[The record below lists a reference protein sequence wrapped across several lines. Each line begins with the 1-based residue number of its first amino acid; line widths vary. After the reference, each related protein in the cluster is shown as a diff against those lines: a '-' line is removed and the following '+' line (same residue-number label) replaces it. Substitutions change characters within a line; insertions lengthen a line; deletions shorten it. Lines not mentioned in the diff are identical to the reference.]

1 MIERIREFFG
11 KRIAATTGAGA
22 GADDAIRLATA
33 ALLVE
38 VMLTDGTMSAA
49 ETARIPELLK
59 QRFDLAPREAEE
71 LVELARQEAAEA
83 TSLYQ
88 FTALVNQHFSA
99 EDKYALVSN
108 LWQVAYADGAIDKYE
123 ENLIRHVAELIHLP
137 HSRYIHA
144 RNRARD
150 TTG

>member
-1 MIERIREFFG
+1 MIEHIREFFG
-11 KRIAATTGAGA
+11 KRIATTAGAGA
-22 GADDAIRLATA
+22 GDDAIRLATA

-38 VMLTDGTMSAA
+38 VMLTDGTMNAA
-49 ETARIPELLK
+49 ETARIPELLQ
-59 QRFDLAPREAEE
+59 QRFGLAPREAEK
-71 LVELARQEAAEA
+71 LVELARQEVAEA

-123 ENLIRHVAELIHLP
+123 ESLIRHVAELIHLP

-144 RNRARD
+144 RNQARD
-150 TTG
+150 ATG

>member
-11 KRIAATTGAGA
+11 KRIATTTGTGP
-22 GADDAIRLATA
+22 GDAIRLATA

-38 VMLTDGTMSAA
+38 VMLTDGTMSADEA
-49 ETARIPELLK
+49 ARIPELLK
-59 QRFDLAPREAEE
+59 QRFGLAPREAEE
-71 LVELARQEAAEA
+71 LVELARQEVAEA

-99 EDKYALVSN
+99 EDKYALVGN

-144 RNRARD
+144 RNQARD

>member
-11 KRIAATTGAGA
+11 KRIATTTGTGPR
-22 GADDAIRLATA
+22 DAIRLATA

-38 VMLTDGTMSAA
+38 VMLTDGTMSADEA
-49 ETARIPELLK
+49 ARIPELLK
-59 QRFDLAPREAEE
+59 QRFGLAPREAEE
-71 LVELARQEAAEA
+71 LVELARQEVAEA

-144 RNRARD
+144 RNQARD